1 MQCGSK
7 SVKIL
12 AFLWIQH
19 ILTYAGELRFA
30 PFPDIGQENYK
41 QKWLWTNLIHI
52 FWTLTAKRFHG
63 YYLSDFTLNIFGY
76 DPFGNKMQISTIFC
90 EMICRPAAAM
100 ILPTTIFLIAHLN
113 RDTWIFFRVTS
124 KLTRCYLFDIQL
136 LEKWK
141 RMIFVTPRRSFLWL
155 LLDGQ
160 AANFWLKQAVH
171 IPKALH
177 VRVHLRYFAPF

>member
-19 ILTYAGELRFA
+19 ILTYAGKSRFA
-30 PFPDIGQENYK
+30 LFPDIGQENYN
-41 QKWLWTNLIHI
+41 QRWLWTNLIHI

-113 RDTWIFFRVTS
+113 CDTWIFSGLHQSWPGVTCLTYNSS
-124 KLTRCYLFDIQL
+124 KS
-136 LEKWK
+136 EKGWFFSHQEDHFCDCFWMAK
-141 RMIFVTPRRSFLWL
+141 RQTFALSRQYIFQKL
-155 LLDGQ
+155 
-160 AANFWLKQAVH
+160 
-171 IPKALH
+171 
-177 VRVHLRYFAPF
+177 YM

>member
-12 AFLWIQH
+12 AILWIQH
-19 ILTYAGELRFA
+19 ILTYAGKSRFA
-30 PFPDIGQENYK
+30 LFPDIGQENYN
-41 QKWLWTNLIHI
+41 QRWLWTNLIHI

-76 DPFGNKMQISTIFC
+76 DPFGNKMQISTNFC

-113 RDTWIFFRVTS
+113 CDTWIFSGLHQSWPGVWHT
-124 KLTRCYLFDIQL
+124 
-136 LEKWK
+136 
-141 RMIFVTPRRSFLWL
+141 TPRKVKKDHFC
-155 LLDGQ
+155 DC
-160 AANFWLKQAVH
+160 FWMAKRQTF
-171 IPKALH
+171 ALS
-177 VRVHLRYFAPF
+177 RQYIFQKLYM